1 MRHTLNRIARHGMK
15 MYHTARHYKAMADHA
30 VHNAAHLYSHAI
42 QPGLR
47 QAGIDTREA
56 DKISKTATIITPC
69 IQTPSTQASM
79 SRMASLPISVAGV
92 FPTDNINE

>member
-15 MYHTARHYKAMADHA
+15 MYHTARHYKTMADHA
-30 VHNAAHLYSHAI
+30 VHNAARLYSHAI

-56 DKISKTATIITPC
+56 DMFLKNSYDHY
-69 IQTPSTQASM
+69 SM
-79 SRMASLPISVAGV
+79 YSNAINSGINVADGV
-92 FPTDNINE
+92 AANLRGGSFSYR

>member
-1 MRHTLNRIARHGMK
+1 
-15 MYHTARHYKAMADHA
+15 MADHA

-56 DKISKTATIITPC
+56 DQYLKNSYDHYSLYSNAINSGVNAADGI
-69 IQTPSTQASM
+69 A
-79 SRMASLPISVAGV
+79 ASLRGGS
-92 FPTDNINE
+92 FSYR

>member
-1 MRHTLNRIARHGMK
+1 MRHTLNRLARHGMK

-47 QAGIDTREA
+47 QAGIDTKGA
-56 DKISKTATIITPC
+56 DTFLKNSYDHYSLYSNAINSGIDVAHGISANLRGG
-69 IQTPSTQASM
+69 SFSY
-79 SRMASLPISVAGV
+79 R
-92 FPTDNINE
+92 